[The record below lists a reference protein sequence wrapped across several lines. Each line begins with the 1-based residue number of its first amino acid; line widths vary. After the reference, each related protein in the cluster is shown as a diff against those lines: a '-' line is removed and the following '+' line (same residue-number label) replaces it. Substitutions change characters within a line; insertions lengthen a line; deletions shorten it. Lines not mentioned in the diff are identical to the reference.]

1 MEKERGAKGLSRR
14 RTMRPE
20 QVLVLGFLILILAG
34 TALLSLPAASADGKS
49 AGFFDSLFTSTS
61 AVCVTGLVAR
71 DSGTGWSRLGQVV
84 LLCLIQTGGLGFMV
98 FATLIMVAL
107 GRRITLRN
115 KIVMREAMSENTW
128 ANLSRLMLGYGLMV
142 ALVELVGAAFLCI
155 RLVPKY
161 GWGEGIFLS
170 VFHAVS
176 AFCNAGFDLFGQFS
190 SVTGYANDPV
200 VLLTLS
206 VLIILGGLGFSVI
219 FECIRRRFHWK
230 EFSLHTRIVL
240 LATGLLLLFGSVF
253 FCLAEWTNDATLG
266 SLSPAARIM
275 NGFFQS
281 VTLRTAGFNSIDQA
295 GMRDAS
301 KLMSVI
307 FMFIGASPASTGGG
321 VKTTTVSVL
330 FLIVYSVVRG
340 QQQVNLMG
348 RRLPADLMRRA
359 LTILF
364 ISLAI
369 LLIGTMA
376 LTILEG
382 GNVPFLDILYE
393 CASALGTAGVT
404 SVGTPNLRLASRA
417 VLIPMMFFGRVG
429 PLTLALALTNKQKND
444 QNLLKYP
451 EEKIMIG

>member
-1 MEKERGAKGLSRR
+1 MEKERGAKGISRR

-20 QVLVLGFLILILAG
+20 QVLVVGFLALILAG
-34 TALLSLPAASADGKS
+34 TALLSLPAASADGKN

-71 DSGTGWSRLGQVV
+71 DSGTGWSRLGQIV

-115 KIVMREAMSENTW
+115 KIVMREAMSENSW

-142 ALVELVGAAFLCI
+142 ALVELIGAAVLCI
-155 RLVPKY
+155 RFVPQY

-190 SVTGYANDPV
+190 SVTGYANDPI
-200 VLLTLS
+200 VLLT
-206 VLIILGGLGFSVI
+206 LIILGGLGFSVI
-219 FECIRRRFHWK
+219 FECFRRRFHWK

-240 LATGLLLLFGSVF
+240 LATGLLLLFGAVF
-253 FCLAEWTNDATLG
+253 FCLAEWTNDATMG
-266 SLSPAARIM
+266 SLSPASKVM

-295 GMRDAS
+295 GLHDAS

-321 VKTTTVSVL
+321 VKTTTISVL

-369 LLIGTMA
+369 LLAGTMA

-382 GNVPFLDILYE
+382 GGVPFLDILYE

-417 VLIPMMFFGRVG
+417 VLIPMMFFGRIG
-429 PLTLALALTNKQKND
+429 PLTLALALANKQKND